1 MPLKLGDKAPDLT
14 LPAVVPGTSTSHSKS
29 ASKTSADGGQQISL
43 RDFKGKKLVVYFYPK
58 DNTPGCTQEGQD
70 FRDLYADFQKA
81 GAEIVGISKDSLR
94 SHENFI
100 AKFDFPF
107 ALIADTEQKACDA
120 FGAIVEK
127 SMYGKTYM
135 GIDRC
140 TWLFDKNSVLKQSW
154 RSVKVKGHAAEVLE
168 AVKVL

>member
-1 MPLKLGDKAPDLT
+1 MTLKIGDKAPDLK
-14 LPAVVPGTSTSHSKS
+14 LPAS
-29 ASKTSADGGQQISL
+29 GGREINL
-43 RDFKGKKLVVYFYPK
+43 RDYKGKKLVVYFYPK

-70 FRDLYADFQKA
+70 FRDLYKDFQKA
-81 GAEIVGISKDSLR
+81 GAEIVGVSKDSLR

-107 ALIADTEQKACDA
+107 PLIADTEGLACDA

-127 SMYGKTYM
+127 SMYGKKYM

-140 TWLFDKNSVLKQSW
+140 TWLFDGKSVLKQSW

-168 AVKVL
+168 AVKAL